1 MSDLN
6 FGAEVLWV
14 SKASLPTNWGTKAH
28 NHESF
33 YHLAY
38 VVSGSAV
45 WTVDGEEYPAAAGTC
60 VNVPPKVAHCMATG
74 GEPCEIY
81 EVKYNVSRPALSRE
95 IRNQEKV
102 FQGDA
107 LLKELIAAIYDYGS
121 SRTVQARRASNSFL
135 VSLIY
140 QITKC
145 TNKQGEPAQA
155 GNFMNTESFSP
166 STRMAVKY
174 IDQNYMNDISLEMM
188 SAATGYSRN
197 YICTVFR
204 KDCGFTVSTY
214 LNYVRVFRAA
224 EMIAYGDYTLQQIC
238 TAVGF
243 NDLSYFTKTFRKIV
257 GVPPGQYRQ
266 AFPDDIFTA
275 GDVDNQQEGYT
286 LPVWAGRLFRPETEE

>member
-14 SKASLPTNWGTKAH
+14 SKVKLPARWGTKPH
-28 NHESF
+28 HHEF
-33 YHLAY
+33 YHLTY
-38 VVSGSAV
+38 VVSGSGT
-45 WTVDGEEYPAAAGTC
+45 WRVDGEEFRASAGDC
-60 VNVPPKVAHCMATG
+60 INVPPSIAHNMELDDAP
-74 GEPCEIY
+74 GEIIEI
-81 EVKYNVSRPALSRE
+81 KYTISKPAISRE
-95 IRNQEKV
+95 IREKERV
-102 FQGDA
+102 FRSTE
-107 LLKELIAAIYDYGS
+107 LLKELAFGIYDYS
-121 SRTVQARRASNSFL
+121 RLRTVDARRASNSFL
-135 VSLIY
+135 VSLLY
-140 QITKC
+140 QIAKC
-145 TNKQGEPAQA
+145 TGRADASAENGA
-155 GNFMNTESFSP
+155 FINTETFSP

-174 IDQNYMNDISLEMM
+174 IDRNYMNDISLEMV

-214 LNYVRVFRAA
+214 LNYVRIFHAA

-286 LPVWAGRLFRPETEE
+286 LPVWAGRLFRPEAEE